1 MKLHTLSV
9 LALIPAV
16 VTAQACTNTASFEYT
31 TNSGTVKPDF
41 CTWLA
46 SAPTPEKS
54 LKRKERYCLGNE
66 HPLVKTNCEL
76 ACYGEDL
83 NFEYPALNVAGAF
96 FDCVFLNKSSNPAK
110 NTARKVLYCTDD
122 QQIVNCGVSCNMC
135 SAVVTTGPTQAVSFK
150 LFFECKHQP

>member
-1 MKLHTLSV
+1 MKLRTLSV
-9 LALIPAV
+9 LALMPAV
-16 VTAQACTNTASFEYT
+16 VAAQACTNTANFEYA
-31 TNSGTVKPDF
+31 TNSGTVKADF

-83 NFEYPALNVAGAF
+83 NFEYPAANIPDKT
-96 FDCVFLNKSSNPAK
+96 FDCVFLNKSSDPAK
-110 NTARKVLYCTDD
+110 NTARKALYCTDD
-122 QQIVNCGVSCNMC
+122 GQIVNCGVSCDMC
-135 SAVVTTGPTQAVSFK
+135 SGVVPTPPTQAVSYK
-150 LFFECKHQP
+150 SSIE